1 LESYKQIEIELKKQ
15 IQTQKQEI
23 YSLKEQN
30 AKVVTKFNNKLQTF
44 AETIESLEEQ
54 LQTLKV
60 KSEAQQVPN
69 SFSSNE
75 NRE

>member
-1 LESYKQIEIELKKQ
+1 LESYKQTEIELRRQ

-23 YSLKEQN
+23 YNLKEQN
-30 AKVVTKFNNKLQTF
+30 TKVVTKFNNKLQTF

-60 KSEAQQVPN
+60 KSESQQV
-69 SFSSNE
+69 SIEFYS
-75 NRE
+75 RQ